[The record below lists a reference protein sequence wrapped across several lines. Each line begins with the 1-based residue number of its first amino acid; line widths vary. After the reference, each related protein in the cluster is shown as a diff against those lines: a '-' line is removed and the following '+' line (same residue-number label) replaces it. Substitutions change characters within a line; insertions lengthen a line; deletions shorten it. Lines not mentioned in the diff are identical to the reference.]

1 MKQSKLSEL
10 IDPGVLSSPLFQE
23 AITHRS
29 AGSRNNERLEYLGD
43 SVLQLIITEYL
54 FQQFAHATEGDLSRL
69 RASLGNRVTLASVA
83 RQYSLGEIIILGEG
97 ELKSGGH
104 RRESI
109 LADALEAI
117 VGAAYLLKGQVYTA
131 SLVKALYGD
140 RLGKL
145 PTAEQ
150 SKDSKTRL
158 QELLQSHSRSLP
170 EYELIEVSGQAHDR
184 CFRVACRLVDLDL
197 VTTGEGS
204 SRKKAEQAA
213 ARAALVRLNENG
225 KS

>member
-1 MKQSKLSEL
+1 MKRSKLSEL
-10 IDPGVLSSPLFQE
+10 LDPGVVSSPLFQE

-43 SVLQLIITEYL
+43 SVLQLIITEFL
-54 FQQFAHATEGDLSRL
+54 FQQFGRATEGDLSRL
-69 RASLGNRVTLASVA
+69 RASLVNRTTLASVA
-83 RQYSLGEIIILGEG
+83 KEYSLGEIIILGEG

-117 VGAAYLLKGQVYTA
+117 VGAAYLVKGPAYA
-131 SLVKALYGD
+131 GALVRALYGD
-140 RLGKL
+140 RLDKL
-145 PTAEQ
+145 PTPEQ
-150 SKDSKTRL
+150 SKDHKTRL
-158 QELLQSHSRSLP
+158 QELMQSHGESLP
-170 EYELIEVSGQAHDR
+170 EYELVEVSGQAHDR
-184 CFRVACRLVDLDL
+184 CFRVACRLVDLEL
-197 VTTGEGS
+197 ETTGEGS

-213 ARAALVRLNENG
+213 ARAALDRLTKNG